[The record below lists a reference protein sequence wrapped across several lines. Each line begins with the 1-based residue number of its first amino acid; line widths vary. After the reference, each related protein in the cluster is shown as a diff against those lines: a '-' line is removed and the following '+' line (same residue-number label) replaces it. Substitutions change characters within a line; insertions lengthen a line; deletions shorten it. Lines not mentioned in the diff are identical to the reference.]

1 MPASSRQWHAWSV
14 WKTRVLLGTYLP
26 VFARVCAGKA
36 HHMTFV
42 DCFAGTADS
51 VEIDGTAFLGSPR
64 IALRT
69 KPEFSHAVFFELPD
83 NAAHLNASL
92 RAEFPD
98 RQFQV
103 VGGDSNEMI
112 GEGLS
117 WLRDEGTARS
127 GPQLGP
133 VLAFL
138 DPNGLEL
145 HWTTVEAIATWTG
158 QKDPSDFSRQGRRP
172 ELLILFPTGPMRRT
186 LPVGSGTN
194 EAPIGQQAQVDRLF
208 GNTQWRQIYGAQ
220 RDGRIQGEEAW
231 IHYVEQYR
239 LGLVRLG
246 YEYTSAIEVR
256 NTRNVVQYHM
266 VFATC
271 HPAGK
276 RIMKS
281 IQEDARTILPAMVA
295 EEKTIRSRS
304 GERLF
309 EESDTD
315 LDRYANDPNKW
326 ARFFDEPPRAF
337 DPSRFTAT
345 PTSEQTSFNFD
356 GS

>member
-1 MPASSRQWHAWSV
+1 M
-14 WKTRVLLGTYLP
+14 
-26 VFARVCAGKA
+26 
-36 HHMTFV
+36 
-42 DCFAGTADS
+42 
-51 VEIDGTAFLGSPR
+51 
-64 IALRT
+64 
-69 KPEFSHAVFFELPD
+69 FFELPD

-208 GNTQWRQIYGAQ
+208 GQHPVAS
-220 RDGRIQGEEAW
+220 DLME
-231 IHYVEQYR
+231 
-239 LGLVRLG
+239 L
-246 YEYTSAIEVR
+246 
-256 NTRNVVQYHM
+256 NVM
-266 VFATC
+266 
-271 HPAGK
+271 AGSKAK
-276 RIMKS
+276 RHGS
-281 IQEDARTILPAMVA
+281 IT
-295 EEKTIRSRS
+295 
-304 GERLF
+304 
-309 EESDTD
+309 
-315 LDRYANDPNKW
+315 
-326 ARFFDEPPRAF
+326 
-337 DPSRFTAT
+337 
-345 PTSEQTSFNFD
+345 
-356 GS
+356 